1 MFIDEPVILNIESN
15 DMEEIKISVLKEYK
29 DLKQKIDR
37 LKKFTH
43 DENNKSVVGKTQ
55 WSLLHFQFQA
65 MMNYLVILDDRL
77 KNFGIK
83 Y

>member
-1 MFIDEPVILNIESN
+1 MV
-15 DMEEIKISVLKEYK
+15 K

-43 DENNKSVVGKTQ
+43 DENNKSVVGETQ

-65 MMNYLVILDDRL
+65 MMNYLVILDRR
-77 KNFGIK
+77 FW

>member
-1 MFIDEPVILNIESN
+1 MVKE
-15 DMEEIKISVLKEYK
+15 KVLKEYK

-37 LKKFTH
+37 LKKFIH
-43 DENNKSVVGKTQ
+43 DENNKSVVGEIQ

-77 KNFGIK
+77 KDFGIK
-83 Y
+83 H